1 MHTLREGTL
10 YIMHHFRA
18 ACVGAGLAGLALN
31 AYPEAYSEFKHLMLA
46 FVYDEDATP
55 VHPL

>member
-1 MHTLREGTL
+1 MHQ
-10 YIMHHFRA
+10 FRA
-18 ACVGAGLAGLALN
+18 ACVRAGLAGLALN

-55 VHPL
+55 VHPH